1 MIKPIRSFLLC
12 TLFACSVAFA
22 APQQPPPPAGQNLSP
37 APPQTLRQR
46 LALTKDQAIQFRA
59 INRDRKEQVTAAQA
73 DQSLSPS
80 ARKQKIRSIHA
91 AAETKIRAIL
101 NENQLA
107 EYDQIKNER
116 HEKSVRNHETA
127 LPPQ

>member
-1 MIKPIRSFLLC
+1 MTKLIRSFLLC
-12 TLFACSVAFA
+12 TLFACGMTFA
-22 APQQPPPPAGQNLSP
+22 APQQPIDQKLAPP
-37 APPQTLRQR
+37 PPQTMRQR
-46 LALTKDQAIQFRA
+46 LALTKDQAVQFRA

-73 DQSLSPS
+73 DQTLSPS

-101 NENQLA
+101 NENQLT
-107 EYDQIKNER
+107 EYDQIKREH
-116 HEKSVRNHETA
+116 HEQAVRNRQSA